1 MKHDLP
7 ADPDELEII
16 APNQIHVGLEIG
28 TTKICVCVA
37 EGKSDGTLTILGVE
51 EAPSRGVRKG
61 QIVDPVAAAE
71 CIRMAIRE
79 AEASVGI
86 EIKKVSVA
94 ITGSDILSTSS
105 KRSLIVPKKLHEVT
119 MKDIR
124 SELERAMRRKVP
136 TDSFVIMAHEK
147 DVSQLRLR
155 EVKDRQETS
164 VEIDC
169 HFFIGKHRRIQRILD
184 CLKSAQLELLYFV
197 PSVLAYGD
205 GILAEYE
212 MGIGVVVIDLGGGT
226 AEYVVTPGV
235 FPSSVGVIAVGG
247 DHITND
253 ISIGLR
259 LPIAKAECLKIQE
272 DSTKL
277 LDQSVMETIILKS
290 DKGTPEY
297 EIDRM
302 SLQAIIHLRVREL
315 FEQIR
320 DEIASHGENGTWESR
335 IGNNYKVVLTGGGS
349 KLMDIASVAEEV
361 FKLPAEL
368 GHARNVIGTNR
379 INMNPEF
386 TTAIGITIYAMK
398 HARGTSESL
407 DLLKKPVSKP
417 EPKREFRSNEE
428 YLTALRKE
436 RDPRKNLSRDGGEDL
451 DVPTFLRKGTDEVE
465 IKHAKKI

>member
-1 MKHDLP
+1 MKKDSPTNP
-7 ADPDELEII
+7 AELEII
-16 APNQIHVGLEIG
+16 ARDQIHVGLEIG
-28 TTKICVCVA
+28 TSKICVCVS
-37 EGKSDGTLTILGVE
+37 EEMSDGTLRILGIAV
-51 EAPSRGVRKG
+51 APSRGVRKG
-61 QIVDPVAAAE
+61 QIVDPVTAAE

-105 KRSLIVPKKLHEVT
+105 KQRLIVPKKLHEVT

-124 SELERAMRRKVP
+124 SEMQRAMKRKVP
-136 TDSFVIMAHEK
+136 VDSFVIMANEE
-147 DVSQLRLR
+147 DVTQLRLR
-155 EVKDRQETS
+155 EVKARQETS

-169 HFFIGKHRRIQRILD
+169 HFFIGKRSQIQRILD

-197 PSVLAYGD
+197 PSVLATGQ
-205 GILAEYE
+205 GILAQYE
-212 MGIGVVVIDLGGGT
+212 MGLGVVVIDLGGGT
-226 AEYVVTPGV
+226 TEYVVTPGI

-272 DSTKL
+272 GSAKL
-277 LDQSVMETIILKS
+277 SEQSVREAVILKREHRS
-290 DKGTPEY
+290 PDY

-302 SLQAIIHLRVREL
+302 SLDTIIHLRVREL

-320 DEIASHGENGTWESR
+320 DEIATHGEHGTWESR
-335 IGNNYKVVLTGGGS
+335 IGNNCKVVLTGGGS
-349 KLMDIASVAEEV
+349 KLMGIVSLAEEV
-361 FKLPAEL
+361 FKLPTEL
-368 GHARNVIGTNR
+368 GYARNMIGTNR
-379 INMNPEF
+379 IIMNPDF

-398 HARGTSESL
+398 RARGTSESL
-407 DLLKKPVSKP
+407 DLIKKPVSKL

-428 YLTALRKE
+428 YLSALRNE
-436 RDPRKNLSRDGGEDL
+436 RESGKNLSRDGSEDL
-451 DVPTFLRKGTDEVE
+451 DVPTFLRKGTDGWE
-465 IKHAKKI
+465 IKPAKKL